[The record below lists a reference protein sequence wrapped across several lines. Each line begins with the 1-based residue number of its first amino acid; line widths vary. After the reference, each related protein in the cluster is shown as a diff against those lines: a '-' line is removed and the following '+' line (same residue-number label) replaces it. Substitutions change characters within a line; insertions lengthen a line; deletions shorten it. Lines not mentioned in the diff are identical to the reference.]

1 MRTHGQ
7 EVHTLELRAKS
18 VWQRCSSLLLL
29 LYFLCHLDVRKY
41 DSCAYSCLPTLH
53 SRTLCAGHLLET
65 TPIVSPFLAGF
76 SVIVPLLEN
85 GCKYYQLCFFGGQN
99 FFWFWK
105 KLNGKKLTELKL
117 TFDIVGDTDWWSLTQ
132 FDSCLLQFAKCY
144 AQV

>member
-85 GCKYYQLCFFGGQN
+85 GCKCYQLCFLFCGQKLIFFFKQYKVKRLAEMN
-99 FFWFWK
+99 FI
-105 KLNGKKLTELKL
+105 
-117 TFDIVGDTDWWSLTQ
+117 FDRVGNTDWWSLTLT
-132 FDSCLLQFAKCY
+132 FAFSVCKVLCLG
-144 AQV
+144 